1 MCHYLNSLR
10 GQKLQLTTSAAE
22 KHIYGIVLYYKKK
35 KKKGL
40 SSSSVSVMNNKTYCI
55 TWSSHLE
62 LVHFKTPYLS
72 LFYYLLILILKFHC
86 IFKATVA

>member
-22 KHIYGIVLYYKKK
+22 KHIYVIVLRNKK

-40 SSSSVSVMNNKTYCI
+40 KFIFCI
-55 TWSSHLE
+55 RNE
-62 LVHFKTPYLS
+62 
-72 LFYYLLILILKFHC
+72 
-86 IFKATVA
+86 

>member
-22 KHIYGIVLYYKKK
+22 KHIYVIVLRYKK

-55 TWSSHLE
+55 TQSSHLE
-62 LVHFKTPYLS
+62 LVYFKTPYLS

-86 IFKATVA
+86 IFKATIA